1 MTRKFLIA
9 VGLLIAVLTGCESD
23 PKPLEV
29 SEVEELEATVIAVD
43 AQARTLVLRGP
54 DGNDVGLNVGPD
66 VRNLSQVEVGDV
78 LRVSY
83 YTGLLV
89 SIAEPGNAGED
100 LRVAAGRANEGDLP
114 GALVGVT
121 TRATVE
127 ILSVAP
133 DGKAVSFR
141 DPEGRLQSIE
151 VPREEGQAF
160 ARRLRPG
167 DLVDIRYTEAIAIG
181 VEPADSGG

>member
-66 VRNLSQVEVGDV
+66 VRNLSQVDVRRPVAHQAHRVGTDIGLTDIVTPDNQHVGPV
-78 LRVSY
+78 LRVS
-83 YTGLLV
+83 G
-89 SIAEPGNAGED
+89 
-100 LRVAAGRANEGDLP
+100 
-114 GALVGVT
+114 
-121 TRATVE
+121 
-127 ILSVAP
+127 
-133 DGKAVSFR
+133 
-141 DPEGRLQSIE
+141 
-151 VPREEGQAF
+151 
-160 ARRLRPG
+160 
-167 DLVDIRYTEAIAIG
+167 
-181 VEPADSGG
+181 